1 MHELKHYIQNY
12 KQINIATT
20 WLLLAA
26 ALVLILPST
35 ALSVSGLEQ
44 WVTEYR
50 GYISIIVIS
59 GIAYFIALLL
69 VQAGQSVLEK
79 QSETETMKKIHKM
92 VKVMNTSEQA
102 VVREFIFQKKDIIS
116 LPLEAAAVANL
127 IDNCILVPALN
138 SQEIIGTGSKIKLCI
153 NIKARALLDHKAL
166 GFPEGKMTE
175 QQAQALKAARPAF
188 AKEFYVRH

>member
-1 MHELKHYIQNY
+1 MHELKLYFQNY

-26 ALVLILPST
+26 ALVLLLPST
-35 ALSVSGLEQ
+35 ALSISGLEQ

-50 GYISIIVIS
+50 GYISIVVIS

-69 VQAGQSVLEK
+69 VQAGQSVLDK
-79 QSETETMKKIHKM
+79 KSDTETMNKIHKM

-102 VVREFIFQKKDIIS
+102 VVREFIIQKKDIIS

-138 SQEIIGTGSKIKLCI
+138 SQEIIGSGSKIKLCI

>member
-1 MHELKHYIQNY
+1 MHELKQYIQNY

-26 ALVLILPST
+26 TLVLLLPTT

-44 WVTEYR
+44 WVTQYR

-59 GIAYFIALLL
+59 AIAYFIALFL
-69 VQAGQSVLEK
+69 VQAGQSVIDK
-79 QSETETMKKIHKM
+79 KSDNETMFKINTM

-102 VVREFIFQKKDIIS
+102 VIREFIFQKKDIIS
-116 LPLEAAAVANL
+116 LPLEMAAVANL
-127 IDNCILVPALN
+127 VENCILVPALN

-153 NIKARALLDHKAL
+153 NIKARPLLDHKAL

-175 QQAQALKAARPAF
+175 LQAKALKSARPAF

>member
-1 MHELKHYIQNY
+1 MHELKQYIQNY

-26 ALVLILPST
+26 ALVLLLPTT
-35 ALSVSGLEQ
+35 ALSVSGLDL

-59 GIAYFIALLL
+59 AIAYFIALLL
-69 VQAGQSVLEK
+69 VQGGQAVLEK
-79 QSETETMKKIHKM
+79 QTETGTMNKIHNM

-102 VVREFIFQKKDIIS
+102 VIREFIFQKKDIIS

-127 IDNCILVPALN
+127 VDSCILVPALN

-153 NIKARALLDHKAL
+153 NIKARPLLDHKAL
-166 GFPEGKMTE
+166 GFPAGKMTE
-175 QQAQALKAARPAF
+175 QQAQILKSARPAF
-188 AKEFYVRH
+188 AKEFYIRH

>member
-26 ALVLILPST
+26 ALVLLLPTT
-35 ALSVSGLEQ
+35 ALSVSGLDL
-44 WVTEYR
+44 WVTQYR
-50 GYISIIVIS
+50 GYISIVVIS

-69 VQAGQSVLEK
+69 VQAGQSALERH
-79 QSETETMKKIHKM
+79 TETDTLNKIQKM

-127 IDNCILVPALN
+127 VENCILVPALN

-153 NIKARALLDHKAL
+153 NIKARPLLDHKAL

-175 QQAQALKAARPAF
+175 SQAQALKAARPAF

>member
-1 MHELKHYIQNY
+1 MHEFKQYIQNY

-26 ALVLILPST
+26 ALVLLLPTT
-35 ALSVSGLEQ
+35 ALSVSGLDQ

-59 GIAYFIALLL
+59 AVAYFIALLL
-69 VQAGQSVLEK
+69 VQTGQSILEK
-79 QSETETMKKIHKM
+79 QTEIGTMNKIHKM

-102 VVREFIFQKKDIIS
+102 VIREFIIQKKDIIS

-127 IDNCILVPALN
+127 VDNCILVPALN

-153 NIKARALLDHKAL
+153 NIKARPLLDHKAL
-166 GFPEGKMTE
+166 GFPTGKMTE
-175 QQAQALKAARPAF
+175 LQAQALKSARPAF
-188 AKEFYVRH
+188 AKEFYIRH

>member
-59 GIAYFIALLL
+59 GIAYFVALLL

-79 QSETETMKKIHKM
+79 QSETETMNKIHKM

-102 VVREFIFQKKDIIS
+102 VIREFIFQKKDIIS

-138 SQEIIGTGSKIKLCI
+138 SQEIIGNGSKIKLCI

>member
-1 MHELKHYIQNY
+1 MHELKYYIQNY

-26 ALVLILPST
+26 ALVLLLPTT
-35 ALSVSGLEQ
+35 ALSVSGLDL
-44 WVTEYR
+44 WVSEYR
-50 GYISIIVIS
+50 GYISIVAIS

-69 VQAGQSVLEK
+69 VQACQSVLEK
-79 QSETETMKKIHKM
+79 KTETDTMNKIHKM
-92 VKVMNTSEQA
+92 VKLMNTSEQA

-166 GFPEGKMTE
+166 GFPAGKMTE

>member
-26 ALVLILPST
+26 ALVLLLPNT
-35 ALSVSGLEQ
+35 ALSVTGLEQ
-44 WVTEYR
+44 WVSEYR
-50 GYISIIVIS
+50 GYISIVVIS
-59 GIAYFIALLL
+59 GIAYFVALLL
-69 VQAGQSVLEK
+69 VQTGQSVLEK
-79 QSETETMKKIHKM
+79 QSETEMMKKIHNMIKM
-92 VKVMNTSEQA
+92 MNTSEQA
-102 VVREFIFQKKDIIS
+102 VIREFIFQKKDMIS

-127 IDNCILVPALN
+127 VDNCILVPALN

-175 QQAQALKAARPAF
+175 QQAQTLKSARPAF

>member
-1 MHELKHYIQNY
+1 MHELKLYFQNY

-26 ALVLILPST
+26 ALVLLLPST
-35 ALSVSGLEQ
+35 ALSISGLEQ

-50 GYISIIVIS
+50 GYISIVVIS

-69 VQAGQSVLEK
+69 VQAGQSVIEK
-79 QSETETMKKIHKM
+79 KSDTETMNKIHKM

-102 VVREFIFQKKDIIS
+102 VVREFIIQKKDIIS

-138 SQEIIGTGSKIKLCI
+138 SQEIIGSGSKIKLCI

>member
-26 ALVLILPST
+26 ALVLLLPTT
-35 ALSVSGLEQ
+35 ALSVSGLDL
-44 WVTEYR
+44 WVTQYR
-50 GYISIIVIS
+50 GYISIVVIS
-59 GIAYFIALLL
+59 GIAYFVALLL

-79 QSETETMKKIHKM
+79 HTETDTLNKIHKM

-102 VVREFIFQKKDIIS
+102 VIREFIFQKKDIIS

-127 IDNCILVPALN
+127 VDNCILVPALN

-153 NIKARALLDHKAL
+153 NIKARQLLDHRAL
-166 GFPEGKMTE
+166 GFPEGKMTDL
-175 QQAQALKAARPAF
+175 QAQALKAARPAF

>member
-1 MHELKHYIQNY
+1 MNELKQYIQNY

-26 ALVLILPST
+26 ALVLLLPTT

-44 WVTEYR
+44 WVSQYR

-59 GIAYFIALLL
+59 AIAYFIALLL
-69 VQAGQSVLEK
+69 VKTGQSVLEK
-79 QSETETMKKIHKM
+79 QAEIDTMNKIHKM

-127 IDNCILVPALN
+127 VESCILVPALN

-153 NIKARALLDHKAL
+153 NIKARPLLDHKAL
-166 GFPEGKMTE
+166 GFPEGKMTDL
-175 QQAQALKAARPAF
+175 QAKALKSARPAF

>member
-1 MHELKHYIQNY
+1 MHEFKQYIQNY

-26 ALVLILPST
+26 ALVLLLPTT
-35 ALSVSGLEQ
+35 ALSVSGLDQ

-59 GIAYFIALLL
+59 AVAYFIALLL
-69 VQAGQSVLEK
+69 VQTGQSILEK
-79 QSETETMKKIHKM
+79 QTEIGTMNKIHKM

-102 VVREFIFQKKDIIS
+102 VIREFIIQKKDIIS

-127 IDNCILVPALN
+127 VDNCILVPALN
-138 SQEIIGTGSKIKLCI
+138 SQEIIGSGSKIKLCI
-153 NIKARALLDHKAL
+153 NIKARPLLDHKAL
-166 GFPEGKMTE
+166 GFPTGKMTE
-175 QQAQALKAARPAF
+175 LQAQALKSARPAF
-188 AKEFYVRH
+188 AKEFYIRH

>member
-1 MHELKHYIQNY
+1 MHELKQYIQNY
-12 KQINIATT
+12 KQINITTT

-26 ALVLILPST
+26 ALVLLLPTT

-79 QSETETMKKIHKM
+79 QNETDMMKKITKM
-92 VKVMNTSEQA
+92 VKIMNTSEQA
-102 VVREFIFQKKDIIS
+102 VIRDGRVALYYLTPDHNNAGYWDNSSRTWLTLPASWLARVKQAYDVADNKTVPTLLA
-116 LPLEAAAVANL
+116 LPLLET
-127 IDNCILVPALN
+127 
-138 SQEIIGTGSKIKLCI
+138 S
-153 NIKARALLDHKAL
+153 LLKAL
-166 GFPEGKMTE
+166 T
-175 QQAQALKAARPAF
+175 A
-188 AKEFYVRH
+188 

>member
-1 MHELKHYIQNY
+1 MHELKQYIQNY

-26 ALVLILPST
+26 ALVLLLPST
-35 ALSVSGLEQ
+35 ALSVSGLDL

-59 GIAYFIALLL
+59 AVAYFIALLL
-69 VQAGQSVLEK
+69 VQTGQAILEK
-79 QSETETMKKIHKM
+79 QTEIGTMNKIHKM

-102 VVREFIFQKKDIIS
+102 VIREFIIQKKDIIS

-127 IDNCILVPALN
+127 VDNCILVPALN

-153 NIKARALLDHKAL
+153 NIKARPLLDHKAL
-166 GFPEGKMTE
+166 GFPTGKMTE
-175 QQAQALKAARPAF
+175 LQAQALKSARPAF
-188 AKEFYVRH
+188 AKEFYIRH

>member
-1 MHELKHYIQNY
+1 MHELKQYIQNY

-26 ALVLILPST
+26 ALVLLLPTT
-35 ALSVSGLEQ
+35 ALSVSGLEL

-79 QSETETMKKIHKM
+79 QSETDMMKKITKM
-92 VKVMNTSEQA
+92 VKIMNTSEQA
-102 VVREFIFQKKDIIS
+102 VIREFIFQKKDIIS
-116 LPLEAAAVANL
+116 LPLEVASVANL
-127 IDNCILVPALN
+127 IEHCILVPALN

-166 GFPEGKMTE
+166 GFPAGKMTE
-175 QQAQALKAARPAF
+175 QQAQTLKAARPSF

>member
-26 ALVLILPST
+26 ALVLLLPTT
-35 ALSVSGLEQ
+35 ALSVSGLDL
-44 WVTEYR
+44 WVTQYR
-50 GYISIIVIS
+50 GYISIVVIS

-69 VQAGQSVLEK
+69 VQAGQSALERH
-79 QSETETMKKIHKM
+79 TETDTLNKIQKM

-116 LPLEAAAVANL
+116 LPLDAAAVANL
-127 IDNCILVPALN
+127 VENCILVPALN

-153 NIKARALLDHKAL
+153 NIKARPLLDHKAL

-175 QQAQALKAARPAF
+175 SQAQALKAARPAF

>member
-1 MHELKHYIQNY
+1 MHEFKQYIQNY

-26 ALVLILPST
+26 ALVLLLPTT
-35 ALSVSGLEQ
+35 ALSVSGLDQ

-50 GYISIIVIS
+50 GYNSIIVNS
-59 GIAYFIALLL
+59 AVAYFIALLL
-69 VQAGQSVLEK
+69 VQTGQSILEK
-79 QSETETMKKIHKM
+79 QTEIGTMNKIHKM

-102 VVREFIFQKKDIIS
+102 VIREFIIQKKDIIS

-127 IDNCILVPALN
+127 VDNCILVPALN

-153 NIKARALLDHKAL
+153 NIKARPLLDHKAL
-166 GFPEGKMTE
+166 GFPTGKMTE
-175 QQAQALKAARPAF
+175 LQAQALKSARPAF
-188 AKEFYVRH
+188 AKEFYIRH